1 MDTDEDDSFPQG
13 GCADGKEGRA
23 RCSGSAP
30 PEEMLEPPMT
40 RSHDVVGSSGF
51 TESHFYQYLD
61 DHFSLLG
68 LIASNRTWSIMFI
81 MHISTAVGPSLHLIG
96 GLAASQLLLMHCIPP
111 SRTCCTLY
119 IEVS

>member
-13 GCADGKEGRA
+13 GCADGKEGGA

-30 PEEMLEPPMT
+30 PEEMLEAPMT
-40 RSHDVVGSSGF
+40 RSRDASGF
-51 TESHFYQYLD
+51 NEAHFYQYLD

-81 MHISTAVGPSLHLIG
+81 MHISTTVGPSLHLIG
-96 GLAASQLLLMHCIPP
+96 GLAASQLLLMHCIPLY
-111 SRTCCTLY
+111 RTCCTLY